1 MSENKGDITLK
12 AHQEVMS
19 MARPIA
25 KAIKENPPEGMR
37 EGAVLLLLYP
47 KDEKWSTVLIKR
59 TKYEGVHSAQI
70 ALPGGKREAG
80 DADMSDTALR
90 EAWEEVGVPLKEV
103 SLLGNLSDVYIP
115 PSNFLVSAYVGV
127 VKSRPGFVAQES
139 EVAEILEMDI
149 KEELLTKTP
158 VEFRLD
164 QAVDSTSV
172 MRGFHLGEHFIWG
185 ATAMILNE
193 FRHLM
198 LEDRIEL

>member
-1 MSENKGDITLK
+1 MEELFLEIKNILLSENKGDITLK

-47 KDEKWSTVLIKR
+47 KGENWSTVLIKR

-158 VEFRLD
+158 VEF
-164 QAVDSTSV
+164 
-172 MRGFHLGEHFIWG
+172 
-185 ATAMILNE
+185 
-193 FRHLM
+193 
-198 LEDRIEL
+198 